1 MIVNFRARRI
11 SRDMRKLAR
20 TPTLIKKKRKKC
32 NLKLSLL
39 IYIYIN
45 SFIN

>member
-20 TPTLIKKKRKKC
+20 TPTLIKKKKKC

-39 IYIYIN
+39 IYIYI
-45 SFIN
+45 